1 MKYRLIVLGP
11 VPPPYHGV
19 TVSTAL
25 VLANPVLGDRFAVAH
40 VDTSDRRSL
49 DTIAR
54 WDFQNIRLGLL
65 SLVHLARRLRGA
77 PGVVYLPLS
86 ASLPGFLRDTLYIHA
101 GVSRGWKVAVHVR
114 GSEHRELYDRQPR
127 LLRSWMR
134 ASLRRCSSVAVMG
147 ERLRW
152 LFEGL
157 VLPERIA
164 VVGNGTPR
172 IELGATRRDSETGL
186 FLSNLRRRKGVVE
199 ALETA
204 LIVVRERPSARFVFV
219 GDSIDARLDDE
230 LHSRAREAGGRI
242 EFRPVVSGEAKREL
256 LASVGYL
263 LFPPT
268 ESEGHP
274 RVVLEAM
281 AAGLPVISTD
291 RGAIADTVSDG
302 VTGFVLPEADPSE
315 LASRVLRLLGEP
327 GLQGQMAHASIE
339 RYHAH
344 FTQEIADRRIAEWL
358 EGLLHP
364 PRDDAERD
372 RNHRR

>member
-1 MKYRLIVLGP
+1 
-11 VPPPYHGV
+11 
-19 TVSTAL
+19 
-25 VLANPVLGDRFAVAH
+25 
-40 VDTSDRRSL
+40 
-49 DTIAR
+49 
-54 WDFQNIRLGLL
+54 
-65 SLVHLARRLRGA
+65 
-77 PGVVYLPLS
+77 
-86 ASLPGFLRDTLYIHA
+86 
-101 GVSRGWKVAVHVR
+101 
-114 GSEHRELYDRQPR
+114 
-127 LLRSWMR
+127 
-134 ASLRRCSSVAVMG
+134 MG

-219 GDSIDARLDDE
+219 GDSINARLDDE

-268 ESEGHP
+268 ETEGHP

-302 VTGFVLPEADPSE
+302 VTGFVLPDSDPSE

-364 PRDDAERD
+364 PRGGAERD